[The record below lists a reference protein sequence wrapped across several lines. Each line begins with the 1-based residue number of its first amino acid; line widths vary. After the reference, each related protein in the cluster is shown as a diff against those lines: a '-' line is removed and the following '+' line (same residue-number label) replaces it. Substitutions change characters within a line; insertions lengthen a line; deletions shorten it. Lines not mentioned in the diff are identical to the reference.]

1 MKIKENTIPFSANHA
16 FELIEAQATL
26 VKKRNRDAE
35 RQRQCRARKKNLST
49 KPMPSLRSN
58 PRQIRYDTIVSN
70 ELEKIMDY
78 NMADR
83 VENVKKCFR
92 TVMPYNSKVGK
103 GPYIIQFFYNNC
115 WFDWLEVRKPS
126 LDPNGYGL
134 FAMQDI
140 QAQKRISLYLGIHYD
155 DVNSMKKGTKDKT
168 YVFQTFVKHDPKV
181 GK

>member
-1 MKIKENTIPFSANHA
+1 MQNKENIIPINADHA
-16 FELIEAQATL
+16 HELIRDQVTL
-26 VKKRNRDAE
+26 ANKRKKDAE
-35 RQRQCRARKKNLST
+35 RQRNYRAKKKRIST
-49 KPMPSLRSN
+49 KKMPSLRSN
-58 PRQIRYDTIVSN
+58 PRQIHYDTIVSN

-83 VENVKKCFR
+83 VESVKKCFR

-140 QAQKRISLYLGIHYD
+140 QAQKRISLYLGIQYD
-155 DVNSMKKGTKDKT
+155 DVNSMKKRD
-168 YVFQTFVKHDPKV
+168 
-181 GK
+181 